1 MMNAISQLYNALLA
15 SLAATQDSLGERL
28 QSVRETV
35 SLLYNRMMKSME
47 YGRERL
53 KYIVEK
59 EAREENKEEE
69 QEQDNEEY
77 DTVLEIN
84 LVRERKR
91 IKEFRVTGNLNTPNK
106 KMIMDNITPHTEMRV
121 KVIYSFKADI
131 HRGAGE
137 IVGYSKTLTSPPVTF
152 TSLENIQAY
161 IEECEQKQLDLE
173 NVEVWSKFY
182 LPTITATKERGNYEC
197 KIIFRHVQIRLVASN
212 EPLTGCRRLPDW
224 LRKKRCIYAVDNF
237 DNNTWYGVA

>member
-1 MMNAISQLYNALLA
+1 MMNEISQLYNALLA
-15 SLAATQDSLGERL
+15 PLAATPDSLGERL

-35 SLLYNRMMKSME
+35 SLLYNRMMKNME

-69 QEQDNEEY
+69 QEQEQDNEEY

-84 LVRERKR
+84 LVREGKR

-106 KMIMDNITPHTEMRV
+106 KMIMDNITPHIEMRV

-137 IVGYSKTLTSPPVTF
+137 IVGYSKTLTSPPVMF
-152 TSLENIQAY
+152 TSLENI
-161 IEECEQKQLDLE
+161 
-173 NVEVWSKFY
+173 
-182 LPTITATKERGNYEC
+182 
-197 KIIFRHVQIRLVASN
+197 
-212 EPLTGCRRLPDW
+212 
-224 LRKKRCIYAVDNF
+224 
-237 DNNTWYGVA
+237 